1 MVGIST
7 SKTHVEEGEGE
18 VMQVKTFRYGVLK
31 SEGNI
36 SMHEWGDYIFVMDT
50 TMTAESCK
58 EFMFR
63 VLYHRHIGN
72 NTHLP
77 LGGEGVE
84 GCFHNDQEAAEMWWN
99 FVTGKD
105 N

>member
-1 MVGIST
+1 MAPIGLAIVNEYLE
-7 SKTHVEEGEGE
+7 K
-18 VMQVKTFRYGVLK
+18 GVLK